1 MSENDHEHV
10 SERFR
15 RLQEPFWEGSFEREG
30 HHYVLRVP
38 LDDPSGEIARR
49 ALSSMVEVPDS
60 SAPGT
65 EDPVAEAEAAA
76 GEYYRAAGVGDWAYT
91 YENLDTETQA
101 LFTEEEWFAKN
112 QWFADNGSVIYN
124 IDSAQSVGTDGEEVV
139 EVTLT
144 LTYGDGTSSTRTTY
158 FVQEDG
164 AWQHRFG
171 QEEYDLFMPELSY
184 EEFVAAQ

>member
-1 MSENDHEHV
+1 MEPKEGELVN
-10 SERFR
+10 
-15 RLQEPFWEGSFEREG
+15 QGPFWEGSFEREG

-38 LDDPSGEIARR
+38 LQDPSGEIARR
-49 ALSSMVEVPDS
+49 ALSSMVEVPGS
-60 SAPGT
+60 SGPGT

-91 YENLDTETQA
+91 YENLDSETRA
-101 LFTEEEWFAKN
+101 LFTEEEWFQKN

-124 IDSAQSVGTDGEEVV
+124 INSAESVGTDGEQVV

-144 LTYGDGTSSTRTTY
+144 LTYGDGTSSMRTTY

-164 AWQHRFG
+164 AWKHGFG
-171 QEEYDLFMPELSY
+171 QDEYDLFMPELSY